1 MQKLRRSTAYHN
13 ARCAKMQGLSGV
25 YGAHNLNKQKLS
37 SQHELDLVDYIK
49 ELSKRGLPPT
59 KKMTRRFASEIGNC
73 HIGNGWVGR
82 FLRRNKQHLTLRWT
96 KSMDAVCHKAD
107 SEANYELCLDLLHQ
121 KMEQYGIELRHTYY
135 MDEKGFLIGAI
146 GKRKRI
152 FSKVSWDS
160 KEARAPI
167 QDGSREWIT
176 VLAAVCADGEALPP
190 SLIYQAERGNV

>member
-1 MQKLRRSTAYHN
+1 MAGLDTFLEETNSISPYVELRA
-13 ARCAKMQGLSGV
+13 
-25 YGAHNLNKQKLS
+25 
-37 SQHELDLVDYIK
+37 
-49 ELSKRGLPPT
+49 
-59 KKMTRRFASEIGNC
+59 
-73 HIGNGWVGR
+73 W
-82 FLRRNKQHLTLRWT
+82 TLY
-96 KSMDAVCHKAD
+96 VCHKAD

-121 KMEQYGIELRHTYY
+121 KMEQYGIELRHTYN
-135 MDEKGFLIGAI
+135 MDEKGFLIGPI